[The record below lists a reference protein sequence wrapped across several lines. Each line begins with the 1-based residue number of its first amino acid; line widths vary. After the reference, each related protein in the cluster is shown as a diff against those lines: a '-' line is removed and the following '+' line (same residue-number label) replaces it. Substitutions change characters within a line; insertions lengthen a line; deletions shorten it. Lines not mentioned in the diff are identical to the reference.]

1 MRSIIIAI
9 LAIGCL
15 GAAEFP
21 VEGVHM
27 CCGGCKKAIAAASPA
42 ATVQGKQVI
51 VSAAS
56 ADEAN
61 AALVALNK
69 AGFHGAVAVKG
80 VAFPTQQ
87 LSDAKADTVVVT
99 GVHNCCGGCEKKIT
113 ALVTGAGAAGCE
125 IADGTVTATGPVSP
139 KAVVEALNGGGL
151 AATPTP

>member
-27 CCGGCKKAIAAASPA
+27 
-42 ATVQGKQVI
+42 
-51 VSAAS
+51 
-56 ADEAN
+56 
-61 AALVALNK
+61 
-69 AGFHGAVAVKG
+69 
-80 VAFPTQQ
+80 
-87 LSDAKADTVVVT
+87 
-99 GVHNCCGGCEKKIT
+99 CCGGCEKKIT